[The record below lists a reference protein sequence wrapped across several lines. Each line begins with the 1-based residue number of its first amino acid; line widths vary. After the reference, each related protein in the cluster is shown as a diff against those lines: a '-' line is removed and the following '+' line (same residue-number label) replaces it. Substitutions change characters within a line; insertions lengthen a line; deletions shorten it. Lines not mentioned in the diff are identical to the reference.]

1 MMRIRDAKEFPW
13 LKHFEEHYKEIREEI
28 MSLRGQKGFQP
39 YRGPSWISNR
49 KAEDGVGNES
59 IDRGQWNVFYLEL
72 HNMKFDYNTAKLP
85 FTMGLIK

>member
-1 MMRIRDAKEFPW
+1 
-13 LKHFEEHYKEIREEI
+13 
-28 MSLRGQKGFQP
+28 MSLRNQKGFQP

-72 HNMKFDYNTAKLP
+72 HNMKFDYN
-85 FTMGLIK
+85 I